1 MLPPLVDISLFRQAI
16 ERDCLILTPNH
27 RLAAK
32 IHDAWGA
39 AVGTAV
45 WRTPRVYAM
54 DHWLN
59 YCWDELQDQNHP
71 LISGLS
77 VVGQQQSRYY
87 WERAIA
93 KDDIANSNSYARI
106 AADTLKTLQN
116 WQLQPDQVPAETPA
130 VETFKRW
137 CASFNELLK
146 KNKMVTRQSSWQLI
160 EQGFS
165 SGVLP
170 AEEDIFLYGF
180 QSIPPLQ
187 QQIIDSAG
195 NRAVTVGPDRGHRDR
210 EQPDKD
216 SSCDIHQ
223 LPCQDAQIELHTA
236 ANWAARLLKG
246 NPQQRIGIIV
256 PDLNNSLQQVARVV
270 AEALSSAE
278 TEILVNISAGTP
290 LAETPLV
297 NCALELL
304 GILQYKR
311 PLNDWVQLLYSPF
324 SALDQLPLQYRVD
337 SEQALRATGRFDFTL
352 EQFLS
357 SLLPRREID
366 GEENNAAVEQKLLLD
381 TLQPL
386 VELKTFSRVK
396 TGSRKT
402 FSAWATFFNQ
412 FLEDM
417 GWPGERSLNSMEYQQ
432 RQHWNGLLEQFS
444 TLDNLAVEV
453 GLSTALKYLQQLAL
467 ESVFHPKTADAPLQI
482 LGLLEGSGL
491 RFDQLWIVG
500 MHSQNFPAS
509 VAINPLL
516 PAEFQRQHK
525 MPHSLPE
532 RELEIARQLLADYK
546 ANSNTLVFSY
556 PLMRGEEQFDPSP
569 LIRDIPLF
577 ESKRMPAQP
586 EPYPPWLRQ
595 QEQCELVEDLVP
607 PLEPAVESI
616 RGGSKLLQ
624 NQAVC
629 PFNAFA
635 IHRLQAEPL
644 EEPTPGLSAK
654 DRGSLIHEILYRLWQ
669 HWESSEQLKSFSD
682 SEIAE
687 QLATTI
693 EETLIQ
699 WAEQHDILR
708 GDRFR
713 RLEQQRLEKL
723 LQQWLEEEKLRQ
735 PFKVVSRES
744 KASIRFGD
752 LNISLRLDRVD
763 QIGDKL
769 LVIDYKTGVVKP
781 SKWEGDRPIDP
792 QLPLYLLASDPQANG
807 CAFAQLRAGDIKF
820 VGKSD
825 SQLINF
831 EKPAEDW
838 PDQIDQW
845 RTALGNLA
853 QEFSAGYAA
862 VEVYD
867 VNSFGFQ
874 DYLLPLNRW
883 NEESE
888 INAALDELQ
897 HEQRTGEED
906 Q

>member
-1 MLPPLVDISLFRQAI
+1 MLPPLIDISLFREAI

-45 WRTPRVYAM
+45 WKTPRVYAI
-54 DHWLN
+54 DHWLK
-59 YCWDELQDQNHP
+59 YCWDELQDQNHS
-71 LISGLS
+71 LVSGLS
-77 VVGQQQSRYY
+77 ILGQQQSRYY
-87 WERAIA
+87 WERAIS
-93 KDDIANSNSYARI
+93 KDDQPHSSSYARI
-106 AADTLKTLQN
+106 AADTLKTLEN
-116 WQLQPDQVPAETPA
+116 WNLQPDQVPGETPA

-137 CASFNELLK
+137 CASFSELLQ

-165 SGVLP
+165 SGALP
-170 AEEDIFLYGF
+170 AEETIYLYGF

-187 QQIIDSAG
+187 QKIINSASSKLADIVPG
-195 NRAVTVGPDRGHRDR
+195 R
-210 EQPDKD
+210 EQHL
-216 SSCDIHQ
+216 DIHQ
-223 LPCQDAQIELHTA
+223 LPCADAQIELHTA
-236 ANWAARLLKG
+236 ANWAARQLKA

-256 PDLNNSLQQVARVV
+256 PDLNNSLQQVARVA
-270 AEALSSAE
+270 AEALNSAE
-278 TEILVNISAGTP
+278 TEMLVNISAGTP
-290 LAETPLV
+290 LADTPLV

-311 PLNDWVQLLYSPF
+311 PLNNWLQLLYSPF

-337 SEQALRATGRFDFTL
+337 SELALRATGRFDFTL
-352 EQFLS
+352 EQFLQ
-357 SLLPRREID
+357 SLLTDRETDSD
-366 GEENNAAVEQKLLLD
+366 GNGENKLALD
-381 TLQPL
+381 ILQPL

-396 TGSRKT
+396 TGTRKN

-417 GWPGERSLNSMEYQQ
+417 GWPGERTLNSMEYQQ
-432 RQHWNGLLEQFS
+432 RQHWNGLLEQFC

-453 GLSTALKYLQQLAL
+453 GLSTALKYLQQLAQ

-546 ANSNTLVFSY
+546 ANSGTLIFSY
-556 PLMRGEEQFDPSP
+556 PLMRGEEQLDPSP
-569 LIRDIPLF
+569 LIRDLPFFGSDQL
-577 ESKRMPAQP
+577 PAQP
-586 EPYPPWLRQ
+586 QPYPPWLRQ

-607 PLEPAVESI
+607 PLDPAAEKI

-644 EEPTPGLSAK
+644 EEPTPGLSAV

-669 HWESSEQLKSFSD
+669 HWESSEQLKALGD
-682 SEIAE
+682 KEITE
-687 QLATTI
+687 QLSATI
-693 EETLIQ
+693 ADTLIQ
-699 WAEQHDILR
+699 WAEHHQILR
-708 GDRFR
+708 GNRFR
-713 RLEQQRLEKL
+713 QLEQQRLEKL
-723 LQQWLEEEKLRQ
+723 LGQWLDVEKLRQ

-744 KASIRFGD
+744 SASIRFGD
-752 LNISLRLDRVD
+752 LKISLRLDRVD

-769 LVIDYKTGVVKP
+769 LVIDYKTGEVKP
-781 SKWEGDRPIDP
+781 SKWEGDRPLEP
-792 QLPLYLLASDPQANG
+792 QLPLYLLASEPQANG

-820 VGKSD
+820 VGTSD
-825 SQLINF
+825 SQLIDR
-831 EKPAEDW
+831 EKPVDDW
-838 PDQIDQW
+838 PARIDQW
-845 RTALGNLA
+845 RSALANLA
-853 QEFSAGYAA
+853 HEFTTGHAP
-862 VEVYD
+862 VEIHD
-867 VNSFGFQ
+867 KNSFGYQ

-883 NEESE
+883 NEEPE
-888 INAALDELQ
+888 INGAVA
-897 HEQRTGEED
+897 EQQLSKQPAGEAD

>member
-1 MLPPLVDISLFRQAI
+1 MLPPLVDISLFQEAI
-16 ERDCLILTPNH
+16 EQDCLILTPNH

-39 AVGTAV
+39 ALGTAV

-71 LISGLS
+71 LVSGLS

-87 WERAIA
+87 WERAIS
-93 KDDIANSNSYARI
+93 KDDQPHGSSYARI
-106 AADTLKTLQN
+106 AADTLKTLEN
-116 WQLQPDQVPAETPA
+116 WNLQPDQVPAETPA

-137 CASFNELLK
+137 CASFSELLQ

-165 SGVLP
+165 SGALP
-170 AEEDIFLYGF
+170 AEETIYLYGF

-187 QQIIDSAG
+187 QKIINSASNKLTDIVPG
-195 NRAVTVGPDRGHRDR
+195 R
-210 EQPDKD
+210 EQHL
-216 SSCDIHQ
+216 DIHQ
-223 LPCQDAQIELHTA
+223 LPCADAQIELHTA
-236 ANWAARLLKG
+236 ANWAARQLKD

-256 PDLNNSLQQVARVV
+256 PDLNNSLQQVARVA
-270 AEALSSAE
+270 AEALNSAE
-278 TEILVNISAGTP
+278 TEMLVNISAGTP
-290 LAETPLV
+290 LADTPPV

-311 PLNDWVQLLYSPF
+311 PLNNWLQLLYSPF

-337 SEQALRATGRFDFTL
+337 AEQTLRATGRFDFTL

-357 SLLPRREID
+357 SLLPREID
-366 GEENNAAVEQKLLLD
+366 TEENNVEPEQKLVLD
-381 TLQPL
+381 ILQPL
-386 VELKTFSRVK
+386 VELKTFSRIK
-396 TGSRKT
+396 TGSQKT

-417 GWPGERSLNSMEYQQ
+417 AWPGERTLNSMEYQQ
-432 RQHWNGLLEQFS
+432 RQHWNGLLEQFC

-546 ANSNTLVFSY
+546 ANSGTLVFSY
-556 PLMRGEEQFDPSP
+556 PLMRGEEQLDPSP

-577 ESKRMPAQP
+577 DRERMPTQP

-595 QEQCELVEDLVP
+595 QEQCELVEDSVP
-607 PLEPAVESI
+607 PLDPAVEKI

-624 NQAVC
+624 NQAIC

-644 EEPTPGLSAK
+644 EEPAPGLSAV
-654 DRGSLIHEILYRLWQ
+654 DRGSLIHDILYRLWQ
-669 HWESSEQLKSFSD
+669 HWESSEQLKSSSD
-682 SEIAE
+682 KQIAE

-708 GDRFR
+708 GNRFR

-723 LQQWLEEEKLRQ
+723 LQQWLEVEKLRQ

-744 KASIRFGD
+744 KASICFGD

-769 LVIDYKTGVVKP
+769 LVIDYKTGEVKP
-781 SKWEGDRPIDP
+781 SKWKGDRPTDP

-853 QEFSAGYAA
+853 REFSSGYAP
-862 VEVYD
+862 VEIYD
-867 VNSFGFQ
+867 GTSFGYQ

-888 INAALDELQ
+888 INAALDEPQ
-897 HEQRTGEED
+897 PGQPAVEADR
-906 Q
+906 